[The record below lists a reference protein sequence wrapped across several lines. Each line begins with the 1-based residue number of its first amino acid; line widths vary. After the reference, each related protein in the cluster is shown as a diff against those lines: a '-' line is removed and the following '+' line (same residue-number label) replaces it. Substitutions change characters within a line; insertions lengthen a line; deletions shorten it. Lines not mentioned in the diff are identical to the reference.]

1 MDSLPSPLGAQATPQ
16 APGPSLTCDKQ
27 RMESASFS
35 QEGGHYSV
43 WQLVQSPPPSPYFT
57 LSRLQ
62 RTTETPAQA
71 HCQAEPSA
79 GPTGPAFKH
88 PLLPSQPEGTK
99 PTPTGGHLSEYGRV
113 TSRS

>member
-16 APGPSLTCDKQ
+16 APGPSLPLRKAGNAI
-27 RMESASFS
+27 R
-35 QEGGHYSV
+35 SV
-43 WQLVQSPPPSPYFT
+43 WQLVPSPPPSPYFT

-62 RTTETPAQA
+62 QTTETPAQA
-71 HCQAEPSA
+71 HCRAEPSA

-88 PLLPSQPEGTK
+88 PLLPSQPEGAE
-99 PTPTGGHLSEYGRV
+99 PTPTGGHLSESRRV